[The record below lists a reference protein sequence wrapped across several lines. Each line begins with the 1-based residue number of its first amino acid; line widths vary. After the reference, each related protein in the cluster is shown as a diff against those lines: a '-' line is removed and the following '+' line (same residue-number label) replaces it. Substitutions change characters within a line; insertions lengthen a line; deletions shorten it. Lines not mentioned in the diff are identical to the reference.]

1 MRGLLLT
8 SKSSSFSV
16 KSTTFSIFFNMVA
29 ASSSEGVAPC
39 SHCIQSQ
46 LAGWANKQNGGRML
60 TSYSFTD
67 LLISEQI
74 EFVFRPNFTTSP
86 SFMSFPFSAI
96 LRDLPSLRSMASICP
111 LTFWIDILTV
121 VYRCGVENYSP
132 NGSRLLRWNK
142 CMIVI

>member
-39 SHCIQSQ
+39 DKINQGQ
-46 LAGWANKQNGGRML
+46 LSGWVNKQSWGWRH

-86 SFMSFPFSAI
+86 SLRLLPFSAI
-96 LRDLPSLRSMASICP
+96 LRDLPSLRSIASICP
-111 LTFWIDILTV
+111 LTFWIDILTAV
-121 VYRCGVENYSP
+121 FRYGMKIIDLMVQSV
-132 NGSRLLRWNK
+132 LRWSDALL
-142 CMIVI
+142 